1 MNPSITSMTLLAVVI
16 AAISIWWI
24 QQTLKEARKALEE
37 SKADLD

>member
-1 MNPSITSMTLLAVVI
+1 MFLLAVVI

-24 QQTLKEARKALEE
+24 ITTLKEGRKAVKE